1 MTKQNKIKK
10 QIIAFD
16 IDGTLVDEKT
26 NAPKYW
32 VINQLL
38 WFKKIGWD
46 VIVWSG
52 GGVDYATMWTRKLGF
67 WGSVRVLPKWSIS
80 VDIAVDDEA
89 ELEKKLYTGKQKP
102 RANVIIN
109 V

>member
-1 MTKQNKIKK
+1 MARQKKIEK

-16 IDGTLVDEKT
+16 VDGTLVDEIT

-32 VINQLL
+32 VIDLLL
-38 WFKKIGWD
+38 WFKKMNWD
-46 VIVWSG
+46 VIIWSG
-52 GGVDYATMWTRKLGF
+52 GGIDYAIMWTRKLGLID
-67 WGSVRVLPKWSIS
+67 SVRVLSKWSIP

-89 ELEKKLYTGKQKP
+89 ELEKTLYTGKEKP
-102 RANVIIN
+102 RAKVIIS